1 MFLELS
7 DLFNKFPLWAGTS
20 TLPNIREKRAFDLYK
35 MSCSDFFSVLMVET
49 YTKICHKMRTKTPTN
64 SPSLEYSYTITPQ
77 TQVRCSSEGT
87 ETVAHAPKS

>member
-35 MSCSDFFSVLMVET
+35 MPCSDFFFCSHGRDLHQNLSQDENQNAHQL
-49 YTKICHKMRTKTPTN
+49 TKP
-64 SPSLEYSYTITPQ
+64 
-77 TQVRCSSEGT
+77 
-87 ETVAHAPKS
+87 

>member
-35 MSCSDFFSVLMVET
+35 MSCSDFFFFCSHGRDLHQNLSQDENQNAHQL
-49 YTKICHKMRTKTPTN
+49 TKP
-64 SPSLEYSYTITPQ
+64 
-77 TQVRCSSEGT
+77 
-87 ETVAHAPKS
+87 